1 MDIRLVA
8 AAGLAAALLVGVAVA
23 GIVLGSAASGP
34 VASAPSRPAETG
46 PVLLVPVAAPQA
58 GSARCAALSRVLP
71 ATLANGNSP
80 LRRRPLADPAPLAA
94 AAWGGTTGDPV
105 VLRCGI
111 ERPPEL
117 TRTSELLGVSGV
129 QWFRVAGD
137 ASATWYA
144 VDRATT
150 IALTLPDGLNTGPIQ
165 DVSTAIS
172 TAIPA
177 VQCSEV
183 FRGQLHV
190 QRSPDPLATA
200 VSTSVVSRV
209 G

>member
-1 MDIRLVA
+1 MAPSKLLTRGRGERTDIRLIA
-8 AAGLAAALLVGVAVA
+8 ALGLGIALLVGVAVA
-23 GIVLGSAASGP
+23 GIVLGSAAGGP
-34 VASAPSRPAETG
+34 VAAPRPTASTG
-46 PVLLVPVAAPQA
+46 PLLLVPVAAPQA
-58 GSARCAALSRVLP
+58 GSAQCAALSRVLP
-71 ATLANGNSP
+71 ATLANGDTP
-80 LRRRPLADPAPLAA
+80 LHRRPLADPAPLAA

-144 VDRATT
+144 VDRGAT

-165 DVSTAIS
+165 DVSTAIG

-177 VQCSEV
+177 VPV
-183 FRGQLHV
+183 F
-190 QRSPDPLATA
+190 
-200 VSTSVVSRV
+200 
-209 G
+209 

>member
-1 MDIRLVA
+1 MAPGKLSTRERGERTDIRLVA
-8 AAGLAAALLVGVAVA
+8 ALGLGAALLVAVAVA
-23 GIVLGSAASGP
+23 GIVLGSAAGGP
-34 VASAPSRPAETG
+34 VAAPQPKASTG
-46 PVLLVPVAAPQA
+46 PLLLVPVVAPQA

-71 ATLANGNSP
+71 ATLANGNAP
-80 LRRRPLADPAPLAA
+80 LHRRPLADPAPLAA

-117 TRTSELLGVSGV
+117 TPASELLGVSGV

-137 ASATWYA
+137 AAATWYA
-144 VDRATT
+144 VDRGTT

-165 DVSTAIS
+165 DVSAAIS

-177 VQCSEV
+177 APV
-183 FRGQLHV
+183 F
-190 QRSPDPLATA
+190 
-200 VSTSVVSRV
+200 
-209 G
+209 